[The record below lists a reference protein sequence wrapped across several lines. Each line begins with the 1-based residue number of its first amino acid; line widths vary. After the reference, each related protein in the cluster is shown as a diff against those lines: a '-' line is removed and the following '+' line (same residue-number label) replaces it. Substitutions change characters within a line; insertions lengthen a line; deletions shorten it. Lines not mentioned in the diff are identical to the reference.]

1 MPAVIELTVI
11 LSPLYVCY
19 DMIILFLSALGK
31 LPPCCLIET

>member
-19 DMIILFLSALGK
+19 DMILFLSALGK
-31 LPPCCLIET
+31 LPPRCLIET